1 MSLLTPNPIKLNLSI
16 RRLFFISILAIL
28 CWIKPTYAQTGGALN
43 FTNGDY
49 VDLGPTFNA
58 FNFNNSEFTIETW
71 FKTSMSNGTI
81 ISKRSVCNVSNFW
94 NLRIS
99 SGSIR
104 FEMMEAGG
112 ANAVDFSTPSTYND
126 NTWHH
131 VAVTRSSNA
140 VRIIMDG
147 YVVVN
152 NTSAAFTSLTNT
164 TDPIRIGQ
172 SACSNFIGEI
182 DETRIWSEART
193 VCEIYENKDFEFNS
207 TSTTLKFNAHY
218 NQGIAGGSNGAVT
231 SVVNSASNAIAG
243 TLVSFALTGA
253 TSNWVASA
261 CPAQGK
267 SSQPI
272 SISNIS
278 ACGSYTWGG
287 TTYTSSGTYNKIF
300 LVSNSCDSLAQ
311 LNLTINQPPTYD
323 VVRGSTSVCAGS
335 GTTMTIS
342 NAPQLSYCTPTTTG
356 SAANND
362 FINWVN
368 LGGIN
373 KFSGDGPGVYNY
385 YSTEFANM
393 TAGSNQSYTM
403 AFGGSNAMGSAIWID
418 YNQDGDFSDAG
429 EYVASSGSSIF
440 GPSSSFTV
448 PANAPNGHTRMRIA
462 CRRGASPAAN
472 QSCGGFDF
480 GEFEDYNVVISGGAA
495 APNSFTWSPAT
506 FLNGTTGHTLTASNM
521 TATTT
526 YTITGTD
533 QNGCS
538 ASVTR
543 TVVVNPLPATPV
555 ITSASNNICGG
566 TTMQLSNSPTYCTPT
581 VSGGNIA
588 GQHFISLFS
597 ITPGILSNTSGDG
610 PGVYS
615 DFTSLTTNLNV
626 SVPYSFSILS
636 GGSFALSK
644 GLWIDLNHDGDF
656 ADAGEMLAS
665 LNSSQLNSTIII
677 PPTAYTGLTRMRI
690 GVSSG
695 SSVLSSQS
703 CSGFILGEYEDYT
716 VQISGGTSFYSWQPA
731 APLNTTTGNPVQII
745 NQTANTT
752 YTLTVT
758 DANGCTHSDVHT
770 INFLA
775 APNVN
780 ITASADSVCSGLPV
794 TLTASGAASY
804 VWSPLLNNGVAF
816 TPTSTTTYTVT
827 GTAANGCTQ
836 TSTKLV
842 KVNASPATPTIYAPP
857 VICNGTNAMLTAVN
871 FCTPTTL
878 PIDTFVDAFSISAF
892 YLADTLI
899 GSTLSGTQIAN
910 TTNLNSTY
918 SNFTNQ
924 IALLTAGDIY
934 CTVILPQG
942 SQQVYSVALIDYNQD
957 GIFSLSN
964 EVIFVN
970 QSPSVT
976 GQAGFFL
983 VPATAK
989 NGLTR
994 MRVITSSH
1002 DFGANAACSIYN
1014 PANSAGQAYGE
1025 MEDYSIFISGGVSSN
1040 FTWASTGTIS
1050 NLIGSSVYATV
1061 NGTTTYTVTSTS
1073 SNGCSTS
1080 STQVITPNI
1089 GPSMTVTSSVPGVC
1103 LGNPVTLTASGA
1115 SSYLWSDGVVNGT
1128 PFTPNMTKTY
1138 SVIGTNSLGCTDTA
1152 YKQIFVDSAAIS
1164 PAFSIPGG
1172 CIGQSVTFDLSP
1184 VYCVPIVTNN
1194 SPTNDYIDTFI
1205 FNGNAM
1211 QNFSG
1216 EEIGNYAFFPN
1227 SVINTSVNSL
1237 NVFTIGVG
1245 GSFPTQKAIWI
1256 DYNQDGDFLDDG
1268 EFVWSRPASTTTEN
1282 GTILIPTN
1290 VSSGKTRM
1298 RVLCAR
1304 SLSGPLSSSSCY
1316 GVEYGE
1322 YEDYTL
1328 NITGGM
1334 STHVWSPGSLLTET
1348 VGSRITTTPLT
1359 ANTTFTVTTTSTYGC
1374 TSSATRMVEVESA
1387 PTVTATTMP
1396 GIVCSGDSVQL
1407 QSSPVITP
1415 KLYVFDTDSAPG
1427 AVSSS
1432 QACVFNIQALNTI
1445 TITSLQ
1451 GRFTGG
1457 VSVVQV
1463 WIKQGGY
1470 GNANVTSSAGWIKLG
1485 EDIPIPVANPFDMTT
1500 IPITKNVSIQ
1510 AGDTYGILIVTDQ
1523 FLYSHPESAIGTVYT
1538 NNSDFNLTVGQI
1550 GTAFNLV
1557 SGPRLWYGGVNYV
1570 LGNLVSQQWSPA
1582 LNLSNPN
1589 IHNPKAAPLSST
1601 NYQVTVSTA
1610 NGCTASS
1617 NVMVN
1622 INALP
1627 TISINTSS
1635 DSICSGSNTTLIS
1648 SGAANYTLQPG
1659 NLSGSS
1665 VIVSPL
1671 LATTYTVTGTSAQ
1684 GCTSYSTISVHVNPL
1699 PGAQASAISDTIC
1712 GGASVQLNSTFSSSG
1727 TLPNPSELGPSVSIP
1742 NVGTGNPF
1750 PANLTVSGL
1759 LSENTFLKRV
1769 YLNGFTHTF
1778 LSDVDM
1784 WLESPSGQV
1793 VMLISDAGNATSWSN
1808 ANIILEDNQTPIP
1821 SANNVA
1827 PGVFSPTNYSVNS
1840 ADEPINPLSTLSSF
1854 TGDLNGVWKLFIRDD
1869 EAPDMGSLASFQLEF
1884 AQPDTNGFSIS
1895 WLANPSG
1902 NQSSLS
1908 NSTAFN
1914 PIVTPAS
1921 STTYMATVT
1930 DSKGCSNSTSLQ
1942 ITVLPCNSNLSLKL
1956 FIEGYYAGVQNML
1969 PVKMNQGLG
1978 NSSTDVDDITVELRQ
1993 ATAPYTLV
2001 ASSSAALKTNGSALV
2016 TFPTSINGSYY
2027 IVVKYR
2033 NAIETWSAEPV
2044 LIQTN
2049 ANYDYSIA
2057 ANEAYGSNQGEV
2069 GNGVWAIFSGD
2080 INQDGVIDGLDY
2092 NDWENDSNNFAG
2104 GYFSTDLNGDGV
2116 VDGLDFIYWE
2126 QNSNNFVGVIAP

>member
-1 MSLLTPNPIKLNLSI
+1 MRSLTPNHFNPIRSGKLVFFLSV
-16 RRLFFISILAIL
+16 LAIFSWL
-28 CWIKPTYAQTGGALN
+28 KSTQAQTGGALN

-49 VDLGPTFNA
+49 VDLGPSFNA

-81 ISKRSVCNVSNFW
+81 ISKRSLCNVSNFW

-99 SGSIR
+99 SGAIR

-112 ANAVDFSTPSTYND
+112 ANAVDVSTPLTYND

-131 VAVTRSSNA
+131 VAVTRSTNA
-140 VRIIMDG
+140 VKIIMDG

-152 NTSAAFTSLTNT
+152 NTSAAYTSLTNT
-164 TDPIRIGQ
+164 TDPIKIGQ

-218 NQGIAGGSNGAVT
+218 NQGVAGGSNGAVT
-231 SVVNSASNAIAG
+231 SVVNSASNGFSA
-243 TLVSFALTGA
+243 TLVSFALTGS

-267 SSQPI
+267 SSQPF
-272 SISNIS
+272 SISNVS

-287 TTYTSSGTYNKIF
+287 TTYTTSGTYNKVF
-300 LVSNSCDSLAQ
+300 QVSNSCDSLAQ
-311 LNLTINQPPTYD
+311 LILTINQPPTYD
-323 VVRGSTSVCAGS
+323 VVRGSSSLCAGT
-335 GTTMTIS
+335 GTTMTVS

-356 SAANND
+356 NATGND
-362 FINWVN
+362 FITSFNFA
-368 LGGIN
+368 GIT
-373 KFSGDGPGVYNY
+373 KTSGEGPGIYNFY
-385 YSTEFANM
+385 ATEFAQV
-393 TAGSNQSYTM
+393 TAGTSQSFTIT
-403 AFGGSNAMGSAIWID
+403 FGGSNAQGTAIWID

-429 EYVASSGSSIF
+429 EYAASTASSQF
-440 GPSSSFTV
+440 GPFSSFTI
-448 PANAPNGHTRMRIA
+448 PANAPNGHTRLRIA
-462 CRRGASPAAN
+462 CRRGATPAAN
-472 QSCGGFDF
+472 QSCGGYDF
-480 GEFEDYNVVISGGAA
+480 GEFEDYNIIISGGAA
-495 APNSFTWSPAT
+495 APNTFTWSPAT
-506 FLNGTTGHTLTASNM
+506 FLNGTTGPTLTASNM

-538 ASVTR
+538 ASVTQ

-555 ITSASNNICGG
+555 ITSASNSICGG
-566 TTMQLSNSPTYCTPT
+566 TTMQLSHAPSYCTPT
-581 VSGGNIA
+581 VSAGNIA
-588 GQHFISLFS
+588 GQHFITLFS
-597 ITPGILSNTSGDG
+597 LGTGLITNASADG
-610 PGVYS
+610 PGVYNYY
-615 DFTSLTTNLNV
+615 TSQTANLNV
-626 SVPYSFSILS
+626 GVPYSFNLVS
-636 GGSFALSK
+636 GGSVAMSK
-644 GLWIDLNHDGDF
+644 GIWIDLNQDGDF
-656 ADAGEMLAS
+656 SDAGELIAT
-665 LNSSQLNSTIII
+665 LISSQSSGFLTLPVS
-677 PPTAYTGLTRMRI
+677 AYNGLTRMRVA
-690 GVSSG
+690 VSAAASITAG
-695 SSVLSSQS
+695 QS
-703 CSGFILGEYEDYT
+703 CSGFTFGEYEDYNIQ
-716 VQISGGTSFYSWQPA
+716 VSGGDEAFTWAPS
-731 APLNTTTGNPVQII
+731 APLNAAVGNPVQII
-745 NQTANTT
+745 NQTSNTT

-758 DANGCTHSDVHT
+758 DANGCSKTDVHT

-775 APNVN
+775 APNIS
-780 ITASADSVCSGLPV
+780 ITSSADSVCSGLPV
-794 TLTASGAASY
+794 TLTAGGAVGY
-804 VWSPLLNNGVAF
+804 VWSPLISNGVAF

-827 GTAANGCTQ
+827 GTAANGCSKTA
-836 TSTKLV
+836 TKLV
-842 KVNASPATPTIYAPP
+842 KVNATPATPSINTPS
-857 VICNGTNAMLTAVN
+857 VVCNGATALLTAVN

-878 PIDTFVDAFSISAF
+878 PVDTFADAFSISAF

-899 GSTLSGTQIAN
+899 GSTLSGTQIAS

-942 SQQVYSVALIDYNQD
+942 SQQVYSVVLIDYNQD
-957 GIFSLSN
+957 GIFSLTN

-1073 SNGCSTS
+1073 SNGCSAS
-1080 STQVITPNI
+1080 STQVITPNM

-1115 SSYLWSDGVVNGT
+1115 TSYVWSDGVVNGT
-1128 PFTPNMTKTY
+1128 PFTPSVTKTY

-1184 VYCVPIVTNN
+1184 AYCVPVVTNN

-1227 SVINTSVNSL
+1227 AVINTSVNSL

-1328 NITGGM
+1328 NITGGI

-1470 GNANVTSSAGWIKLG
+1470 RNANVTSSAGWIKLG

-1500 IPITKNVSIQ
+1500 IPITKNFSIQ

-1523 FLYSHPESAIGTVYT
+1523 FLYSHPESAIGIVYT
-1538 NNSDFNLTVGQI
+1538 NNADFNLTVGQI

-1570 LGNLVSQQWSPA
+1570 LGNMVSQQWSPA

-1627 TISINTSS
+1627 TITINTSS

-1648 SGAANYTLQPG
+1648 SGAANYTWQPG

-1665 VIVSPL
+1665 VIVGPL

-1684 GCTSYSTISVHVNPL
+1684 GCTSSSTISVHVNPL
-1699 PGAQASAISDTIC
+1699 PGAQVSAISDTIC
-1712 GGASVQLNSTFSSSG
+1712 GGASVQLNSTFSSTG
-1727 TLPNPSELGPSVSIP
+1727 TLPNPSALGPSVSIP
-1742 NVGTGNPF
+1742 SIGTGNPF

-1793 VMLISDAGNATSWSN
+1793 VMLISDAGVNTTWSN
-1808 ANIILEDNQTPIP
+1808 ANITIEDNQALIP
-1821 SANNVA
+1821 EASNVT
-1827 PGVFSPTNYSVNS
+1827 PGVYAPTNHEVNQS
-1840 ADEPINPLSTLSSF
+1840 NEPVNPLTSLSGF
-1854 TGDLNGVWKLFIRDD
+1854 TGNMNGVWKLFIRDD

-1884 AQPDTNGFSIS
+1884 AQPDTSGYTIS
-1895 WLANPSG
+1895 WLANPIG
-1902 NQSSLS
+1902 NQNSII
-1908 NSTAFN
+1908 NSTTFN
-1914 PIVTPAS
+1914 PIVNPAN
-1921 STTYMATVT
+1921 TTNYTAAITNSFGCT
-1930 DSKGCSNSTSLQ
+1930 DTASLQ
-1942 ITVLPCNSNLSLKL
+1942 ITVVPCNTNLTLKL
-1956 FIEGYYAGVQNML
+1956 FLEGYYSGAQTMQA
-1969 PVKMNQGLG
+1969 VKLNQGVG
-1978 NSSTDVDDITVELRQ
+1978 SSTTDVDQVSVELRD
-1993 ATAPYTLV
+1993 AFSPHALV
-2001 ASSSAALKTNGSALV
+2001 ASTTADLKTNGSALAIFGGV
-2016 TFPTSINGSYY
+2016 YSGSYY
-2027 IVVKYR
+2027 VVLKSR
-2033 NAIETWSAEPV
+2033 NGVETWSADPV
-2044 LIQTN
+2044 LIGSGTSF
-2049 ANYDYSIA
+2049 DYSTA
-2057 ANEAYGSNQGEV
+2057 ANKAYGANQV
-2069 GNGVWAIFSGD
+2069 QIQAGVWAIYSGD
-2080 INQDGVIDGLDY
+2080 INQDGVVDGLDY
-2092 NDWENDSNNFAG
+2092 NDWETDSNNFG
-2104 GYFSTDLNGDGV
+2104 SGYLATDLNGDGI
-2116 VDGLDFIYWE
+2116 VDGLDFLLWE
-2126 QNSNNFVGVIAP
+2126 VNSNGFVGSMVP